1 MEWRHALPMLALWA
15 FALLAYSNSFRA
27 GLVFDN
33 EQAILK
39 DSRVQAATSENARL
53 ILTQDYSYEN
63 SSSGL
68 YRPLTTFSYLL
79 NYAILGGGAHPA
91 GYHWV
96 NFALHA
102 VNILLVYWLGL
113 LLFQERGPAWALA
126 AVWALHPILTESVT
140 NIVGRADLLAGFA
153 VLAGL
158 LCHAKS
164 VAAAGR
170 RKLAWLAGL
179 TLAAGI
185 GMFSKESAVVLVAA
199 MAIYDVI
206 WGSSGAPGRGAPTSA
221 GVPKRREAALTR
233 GGATHGAARSEGV
246 PARQGRKLAPGLA
259 RAPKSVETSLDAAAT
274 SVRATWWGRVPPY
287 LAVAVPVA
295 IYFYVRSR
303 VFAGVAAR
311 PFPFTDNPLVGS
323 EFWTA
328 RLTAVKVIGKYL
340 CLLMWPRD
348 LSCDY
353 SYNQIPLFHWGF
365 GDCAALAVCAA
376 AAAAAI
382 LCYRRHRAVC
392 FFIAFFFAALAPTSN
407 LVILIGSIMAERFL
421 YLPSIGFA
429 GCLVWAI
436 YRRPRM
442 APAALVLICAAL
454 AVRTYARNLD
464 WLDDRSLWTS
474 ATERS
479 SASYKTHLHLATA
492 VIGPQGDGMDRA
504 IDEVNRSLA
513 ILDGLPD
520 DRNVPQV
527 YSVAG
532 LIYLMQ
538 SELVAARS
546 SGAESR
552 EWDQKALDVL
562 LRGERADRAA
572 AQELRHENELR
583 GIRISVS
590 GWYPL
595 YLTLGDAYLRLSE
608 PRKAMEAFEYGR
620 IIRPAPEFFEDMSAA
635 WRAMGDPRQAAITLI
650 EGVLVDKSYT
660 RLASELVE
668 LYRQTDPGNCA
679 LNGAGGTL
687 SLNPACPL
695 VHDQMCTA
703 FRNVKRLYMQMGQ
716 EPMAASTGRRAVSEG
731 GCMASE

>member
-1 MEWRHALPMLALWA
+1 MSKQAKAAARVDWRRALPVLALWA

-33 EQAILK
+33 EEAILK

-53 ILTQDYSYEN
+53 ILTQDYRN

-79 NYAILGGGAHPA
+79 NYAILGGGARPA

-102 VNILLVYWLGL
+102 LNILLVYCLGL
-113 LLFQERGPAWALA
+113 LLFQETGPAWALS
-126 AVWALHPILTESVT
+126 AVWALHPVLTESVT
-140 NIVGRADLLAGFA
+140 NIVGRADLLAGFGM
-153 VLAGL
+153 LAGL

-164 VAAAGR
+164 AAASGS
-170 RKLAWLAGL
+170 RKVAWLAAL
-179 TLAAGI
+179 MLAAGI

-199 MAIYDVI
+199 MAIYDFT
-206 WGSSGAPGRGAPTSA
+206 SGRGRAPGPVDMPSVKKP
-221 GVPKRREAALTR
+221 GVAKSKRRSPAGTSPAPETR
-233 GGATHGAARSEGV
+233 EVSARH
-246 PARQGRKLAPGLA
+246 R
-259 RAPKSVETSLDAAAT
+259 
-274 SVRATWWGRVPPY
+274 RVLPY

-295 IYFYVRSR
+295 IFFYVRSR
-303 VFAGVAAR
+303 VFEGVAAR
-311 PFPFTDNPLVGS
+311 PFPFTDNPLVGAG
-323 EFWTA
+323 FWTA

-340 CLLMWPRD
+340 WLLVWPRG

-353 SYNQIPLFHWGF
+353 SYNQVPLFQWGV
-365 GDCAALAVCAA
+365 GDLVALAVCAA

-382 LCYRRHRAVC
+382 LCYRRHKAVC
-392 FFIAFFFAALAPTSN
+392 FFITFFFAALAPTSN

-442 APAALVLICAAL
+442 APAVLVLISAAL
-454 AVRTYARNLD
+454 AARTYARNID
-464 WLDDRSLWTS
+464 WLDERSLW
-474 ATERS
+474 AGAAEVCP
-479 SASYKTHLHLATA
+479 ASYKTHLHLASA
-492 VIGPQGDGMDRA
+492 VISPQGEGMDRA
-504 IDEVNRSLA
+504 IGEVNRSLA

-527 YSVAG
+527 YSLAG

-538 SELVAARS
+538 GELEAARG

-552 EWDQKALDVL
+552 QWDQKALDVL
-562 LRGERADRAA
+562 LAGERVDRAA
-572 AQELRHENELR
+572 AQQLRRDSQLR
-583 GIRISVS
+583 GIVISAS

-595 YLTLGDAYLRLSE
+595 YLALGDAYLRLSD

-650 EGVLVDKSYT
+650 EGLLVDKSYT
-660 RLASELVE
+660 RLGSELVE
-668 LYRQTDPGNCA
+668 LYRQTDPGSCA
-679 LNGAGGTL
+679 LGDAGGTP

-695 VHDQMCTA
+695 VHDQICTA
-703 FRNVKRLYMQMGQ
+703 FRNVKRLYVQMGQ
-716 EPMAASTGRRAVSEG
+716 EPMAASTGRRAVSEA
-731 GCMASE
+731 GCTALESSP